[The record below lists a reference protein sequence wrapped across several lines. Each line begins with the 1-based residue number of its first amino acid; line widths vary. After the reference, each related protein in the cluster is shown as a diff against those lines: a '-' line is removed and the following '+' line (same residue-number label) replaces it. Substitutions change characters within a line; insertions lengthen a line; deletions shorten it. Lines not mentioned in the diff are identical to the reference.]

1 MRKSSAEYTGS
12 RGESKKRDGGTR
24 RRETGGQG
32 EERRGTRRREILI
45 SYPGCV
51 SFEDSEESS
60 NENRVGEPDSKEV
73 PVKLTRIIIEH
84 IYYHDTPLTPSPE
97 RGMTEVEYRGYLN

>member
-12 RGESKKRDGGTR
+12 RGESKGRESEKRDG
-24 RRETGGQG
+24 
-32 EERRGTRRREILI
+32 GTRRREILI